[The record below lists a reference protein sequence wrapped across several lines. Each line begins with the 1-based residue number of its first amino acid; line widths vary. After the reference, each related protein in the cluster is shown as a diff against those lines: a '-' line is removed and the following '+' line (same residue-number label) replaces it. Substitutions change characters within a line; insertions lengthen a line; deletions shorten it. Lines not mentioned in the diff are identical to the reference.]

1 MFYIPKRK
9 IRRNQKWRRLC
20 KLVRVT
26 KRHDDVLY
34 CVQLSPRARTIITH
48 IDRLRRFDGDVPK
61 PWKTVVNRADTT
73 NRPSTDNQ
81 TGPAKSGSFS
91 ALMWFIV
98 FPFAIRKTTD
108 RFLFIHTSDLAFF
121 RLAVC
126 QTRLFRLDTRLST
139 VSDPRNKH
147 VYIWKQNIYA
157 ATRLYQHL
165 TLKLNGNW
173 CFRSLLL
180 RTNKRPLS
188 FVINVPSVEYL
199 SMLSRLCSRRW

>member
-1 MFYIPKRK
+1 
-9 IRRNQKWRRLC
+9 
-20 KLVRVT
+20 
-26 KRHDDVLY
+26 
-34 CVQLSPRARTIITH
+34 
-48 IDRLRRFDGDVPK
+48 
-61 PWKTVVNRADTT
+61 
-73 NRPSTDNQ
+73 
-81 TGPAKSGSFS
+81 
-91 ALMWFIV
+91 MWFIV

-199 SMLSRLCSRRW
+199 SMLSRLCSRRWMPVRSTGFLRLGTRTFRLDIRILKLKFSKQMLIVFSFALQNWQ